1 MAEILA
7 ARPPFVEANLGGG
20 PSWSESL
27 KNAVRSGRKLLDLLK
42 LSPDLASAAA
52 EEDFQVFAP
61 LEYIRRMRPGDSE
74 DPLLLQVLATPS
86 EVSSSE
92 SLTGNGLLDP
102 VGDRSAEVL
111 PGLLRKYHGRALLIA
126 SGACAIHCRYC
137 FRRHF
142 PYASAPHNLDQ
153 WQPVIDHIAQDDS
166 LDEVIL
172 SGGDP
177 LMLVDSSL
185 TWMIRQLDKIPHL
198 RRIRIHSRFPVVIP
212 QRVSPDLLTWIR
224 DTRCAIYFVLHINHV
239 QEIDESL
246 ARSLT
251 QLRKAGATL
260 LNQSV
265 LLRGIND
272 TTQAQR
278 ELCLKLCDLQVLPYY
293 LHQLDPVQGAMHF
306 QVPDS
311 QAAQIVEHLREFLPG
326 YAVPRLVREVA
337 GQPYKV
343 PLEFDNYNR

>member
-1 MAEILA
+1 
-7 ARPPFVEANLGGG
+7 
-20 PSWSESL
+20 
-27 KNAVRSGRKLLDLLK
+27 
-42 LSPDLASAAA
+42 
-52 EEDFQVFAP
+52 
-61 LEYIRRMRPGDSE
+61 
-74 DPLLLQVLATPS
+74 
-86 EVSSSE
+86 
-92 SLTGNGLLDP
+92 LDP

-142 PYASAPHNLDQ
+142 PYALAPHSIDQ
-153 WQPVIDHIAQDDS
+153 WQPAIDYIAQDDS

-212 QRVSPDLLTWIR
+212 QRVSPAMLDWIR
-224 DTRCAIYFVLHINHV
+224 DSRCAIYFVLHINHV
-239 QEIDESL
+239 AEIDEFLAQSL
-246 ARSLT
+246 S
-251 QLRKAGATL
+251 QLRLAGVTL

-272 TTQAQR
+272 TPEAQR
-278 ELCLKLCDLQVLPYY
+278 ELCLRLCDLQVLPYY
-293 LHQLDPVQGAMHF
+293 LHQLDRVQGAMHF

-311 QAAQIVEHLREFLPG
+311 QATQIVEHLREVLPG

-337 GQPYKV
+337 GQAYKV
-343 PLEFDNYNR
+343 PLELENNSR